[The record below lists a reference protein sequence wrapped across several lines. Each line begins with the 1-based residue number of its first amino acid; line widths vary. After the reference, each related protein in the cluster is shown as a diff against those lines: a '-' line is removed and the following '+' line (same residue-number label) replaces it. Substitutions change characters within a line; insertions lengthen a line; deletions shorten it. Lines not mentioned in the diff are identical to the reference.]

1 MAPCS
6 PSGSGIRGR
15 GLGRT
20 IAPSARDRAGGHRRA
35 FGGPPPEVT
44 RPRRRRWTA
53 RRAHAI
59 CGGDDRRV
67 QPGTGRSR
75 VPQHQPTANLTDAML
90 AHARSIGDHPAVVQG
105 SRSLSFSGLMAES
118 ARLAHALRSR
128 GVSAGDQVGIAL
140 RDGIDNTTALFAL
153 WMLDAVALPIDF
165 RTRAEERGRLAEE
178 FDLAF
183 TMEDR
188 DLGAGAY
195 ASIVWDADFA
205 GRVARQPATPPIENR
220 SGAHPATISLTSGTT
235 GRPAG
240 IVLGHADLFG
250 RCTGGLMLHKPEGVK
265 PGGRFLNAYPL
276 SFSAS
281 RHHVLRQL
289 LVGATVIFHPPT
301 FGALELAERVRR
313 ENVTFL
319 FAVPATVSAM
329 LDAVGEGDGP
339 FLPMLETLYCG
350 GAGMSAQDKV
360 RAYRRL
366 TPGFLHCFSASLSG
380 TVSILAGEDV
390 LLRPETEGRVLP
402 SVSLEVV
409 DDADRPVATGEVG
422 ILRVRSV
429 GMASQLYRGRDRVA
443 GDRIRD
449 EWAYTGDLARLSA
462 DGFLT
467 VVGRTSDLIIRG
479 GANVHPGEVE
489 AAISRRAG
497 VRDVAVVGYP
507 DPGLGE
513 EIAAFVVTDGSIG
526 EAELSAHCRIELQPD
541 KRPRR
546 FVLVDALPRNAN
558 GKVLRTDL
566 RTRLSP

>member
-1 MAPCS
+1 M
-6 PSGSGIRGR
+6 
-15 GLGRT
+15 
-20 IAPSARDRAGGHRRA
+20 
-35 FGGPPPEVT
+35 PE
-44 RPRRRRWTA
+44 
-53 RRAHAI
+53 
-59 CGGDDRRV
+59 
-67 QPGTGRSR
+67 
-75 VPQHQPTANLTDAML
+75 HQPSANLTDAIL
-90 AHARSIGDHPAVVQG
+90 ALANREADRPAVVQG
-105 SRSLSFSGLMAES
+105 SRSLSFSDLMAQS
-118 ARLAHALRSR
+118 AKLARALRSR
-128 GVSAGDQVGIAL
+128 GVGAGGQVGIAL

-165 RTRAEERGRLAEE
+165 RARAEERGRLAEE

-183 TMEDR
+183 IIEDR

-195 ASIVWDADFA
+195 PTIVWNADFA
-205 GRVARQPATPPIENR
+205 ELVARQPGTPPIEHR

-240 IVLGHADLFG
+240 VVLGHAELFE
-250 RCTGGLMLHKPEGVK
+250 RCRSGLMLRRPQGASL
-265 PGGRFLNAYPL
+265 GGRFLNAYPL

-281 RHHVLRQL
+281 RHHTLRQL
-289 LVGATVIFHPPT
+289 LQGATVLFHPPT
-301 FGALELAERVRR
+301 FGAHELAERVRR

-329 LDAVGEGDGP
+329 LDAVGEGDRP
-339 FLPMLETLYCG
+339 FLPTLETLYCG
-350 GAGMSAQDKV
+350 GSGMSAADKI

-380 TVSILAGEDV
+380 TVSILEGED
-390 LLRPETEGRVLP
+390 LLARPDTEGRILP
-402 SVSLEVV
+402 SVSVEIV
-409 DDADRPVATGEVG
+409 DDADRPVPTGEVG

-449 EWAYTGDLARLSA
+449 DWAYTGDLARLSA

-489 AAISRRAG
+489 AAIARRAG

-507 DPGLGE
+507 DPVLGE

-526 EAELSAHCRIELQPD
+526 EPELAAHCRIELQPD